1 MRERNRVWLVL
12 ENGKLSKISIV
23 DNSFYVK
30 VPVNS
35 VAILSSAFLLS
46 CPIGIASMVAS
57 LMKTTFPITT
67 ANTFHPS
74 SPVFVAP
81 AEKSNVLVRSAH
93 FLLSSAS
100 SRFVFLIAF
109 AILRG

>member
-1 MRERNRVWLVL
+1 MRERNRVWLV
-12 ENGKLSKISIV
+12 GKLSKISIA

-30 VPVNS
+30 PVNS